1 MWVDFKHLSKANIGY
16 IPHALRVS
24 AVSLKLILIGVAGI
38 IHAFLPVIF
47 LGIII
52 NHLNFKVDNPI
63 SAKITAI
70 IQNLITI
77 VGSAHPL
84 FSK

>member
-24 AVSLKLILIGVAGI
+24 VVSLKLILIGVAGI

-47 LGIII
+47 IETVSKGVKKLYDEIS
-52 NHLNFKVDNPI
+52 NF
-63 SAKITAI
+63 
-70 IQNLITI
+70 
-77 VGSAHPL
+77 
-84 FSK
+84 

>member
-24 AVSLKLILIGVAGI
+24 IVSLKLILIGVAGI

-47 LGIII
+47 FETVTKGIKKLHDEIS
-52 NHLNFKVDNPI
+52 NF
-63 SAKITAI
+63 
-70 IQNLITI
+70 
-77 VGSAHPL
+77 
-84 FSK
+84 

>member
-24 AVSLKLILIGVAGI
+24 IVSLKLILIGVAGI

-47 LGIII
+47 FETVSKGIKK
-52 NHLNFKVDNPI
+52 LNDEI
-63 SAKITAI
+63 S
-70 IQNLITI
+70 N
-77 VGSAHPL
+77 
-84 FSK
+84 F

>member
-24 AVSLKLILIGVAGI
+24 IVSLKLILIGLAGI

-47 LGIII
+47 LETVSKGI
-52 NHLNFKVDNPI
+52 NKLHDEI
-63 SAKITAI
+63 SK
-70 IQNLITI
+70 
-77 VGSAHPL
+77 
-84 FSK
+84 F

>member
-24 AVSLKLILIGVAGI
+24 IVSLKLILIGVAGI

-47 LGIII
+47 LETVSKGIKKLHYEIS
-52 NHLNFKVDNPI
+52 NF
-63 SAKITAI
+63 
-70 IQNLITI
+70 
-77 VGSAHPL
+77 
-84 FSK
+84 

>member
-24 AVSLKLILIGVAGI
+24 IVSLKLILIGIAGI

-47 LGIII
+47 LETVSKGIKKL
-52 NHLNFKVDNPI
+52 HDEI
-63 SAKITAI
+63 SK
-70 IQNLITI
+70 
-77 VGSAHPL
+77 
-84 FSK
+84 F

>member
-24 AVSLKLILIGVAGI
+24 IVCLKLILIGLAGI

-47 LGIII
+47 LETVSKGIKKLHDEIS
-52 NHLNFKVDNPI
+52 NF
-63 SAKITAI
+63 
-70 IQNLITI
+70 
-77 VGSAHPL
+77 
-84 FSK
+84 

>member
-1 MWVDFKHLSKANIGY
+1 MWIGFKHLSKANIGY

-47 LGIII
+47 LETVSKGIKKLHNKIS
-52 NHLNFKVDNPI
+52 NF
-63 SAKITAI
+63 
-70 IQNLITI
+70 
-77 VGSAHPL
+77 
-84 FSK
+84 

>member
-24 AVSLKLILIGVAGI
+24 IVSLKLILIGLAGI

-47 LGIII
+47 LETVSKGIKKLHYEIS
-52 NHLNFKVDNPI
+52 NF
-63 SAKITAI
+63 
-70 IQNLITI
+70 
-77 VGSAHPL
+77 
-84 FSK
+84 